1 MCPVTQKK
9 IMNLQFVVVFVFIL
23 VTQTGREEAKG
34 QGPATSQ
41 EQLLWH
47 TFIRICFQ
55 KAILRSVFQETLK
68 AVNLSAN
75 SLK

>member
-1 MCPVTQKK
+1 MPSDSKG
-9 IMNLQFVVVFVFIL
+9 IRNLQFVVVCVFIF

-34 QGPATSQ
+34 QGPAMSP

-47 TFIRICFQ
+47 TFICVCFQ
-55 KAILRSVFQETLK
+55 NAILRSVFQGTPK
-68 AVNLSAN
+68 AVNLSAK

>member
-1 MCPVTQKK
+1 MPSDSKG
-9 IMNLQFVVVFVFIL
+9 IMNLQSVVVFVFIF

-34 QGPATSQ
+34 QGPAVSQ

-55 KAILRSVFQETLK
+55 KAILRSMFQETPK